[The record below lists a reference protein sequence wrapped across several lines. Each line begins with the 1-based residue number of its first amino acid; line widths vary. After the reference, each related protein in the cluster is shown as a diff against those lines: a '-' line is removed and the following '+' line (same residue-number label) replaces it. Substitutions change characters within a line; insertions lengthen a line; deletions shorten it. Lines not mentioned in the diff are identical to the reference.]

1 MWGLTFPSQTRILN
15 PPFGATAMPA
25 AKPRTSCR
33 LSPVLSWHGW
43 CIRWCF
49 RGYGKP
55 TFQGNQKEAIHFCW
69 APQLGTCPHGSTA
82 NTNANPD
89 RALSFLGPMS
99 TRASGIKV
107 VRGEESLRFCRGVSC
122 WGKKRL
128 RVPSDVS
135 DGLTSAH
142 APGRERGEY

>member
-1 MWGLTFPSQTRILN
+1 MWGAPAWHMPTWFCEYERKPGPSPELL
-15 PPFGATAMPA
+15 GANEQ
-25 AKPRTSCR
+25 
-33 LSPVLSWHGW
+33 SPEL
-43 CIRWCF
+43 
-49 RGYGKP
+49 P
-55 TFQGNQKEAIHFCW
+55 E
-69 APQLGTCPHGSTA
+69 TCPMG
-82 NTNANPD
+82 PM
-89 RALSFLGPMS
+89 GPMS